1 MTTLRYIGLDVHAE
15 TIVISVAD
23 AGAGPAVNLKTIG
36 YDEARLYAEL
46 KKLCAVSALRV
57 CYEAGPTGFGL
68 QRYLA
73 ARGVDCVVVAP
84 SLIPQAGGNRVK
96 TDRRDSRKL
105 AHFLRSGDL
114 TAVWIPDEH
123 TEALRDLERARDDA
137 RLAERRARQQLLK
150 FLLRQGLRFT
160 EGKSNWT
167 LRHWAWIRRQKF
179 ALEAQNRVLA
189 DYVQTA
195 QQATERIARLTH
207 DIAEL
212 VEEWALAPLVK
223 NLQAFRGVEL
233 VTAVGLA
240 AEIADFTRFE
250 SASQFMAFVGLV
262 PSENSSGGTRRQG
275 AITKTGNGHVR
286 RLLIEASWHYYSCPA
301 GISATL
307 RARRVG
313 VPPEV
318 TAIADKALER
328 LRRKAHRMKT
338 RGKTPNKIATALAR
352 ELAGFL
358 WAAACETAR
367 LSGALPPAGS
377 RGGNA
382 TPTPSGA
389 RSKEP
394 SPGGRRPA
402 GKRQDPD
409 ADRTKRETGQKSG
422 AARPRAEAAGAT
434 RFL

>member
-1 MTTLRYIGLDVHAE
+1 MSTLRYVGLDVHAE

-23 AGAGPAVNLKTIG
+23 SGTGPAVDLKTIPCEEG
-36 YDEARLYAEL
+36 RLYSEL
-46 KKLCAVSALRV
+46 KKLAPVSSLRV

-73 ARGVDCVVVAP
+73 ARGVNCVVVAP
-84 SLIPQAGGNRVK
+84 SLIPQASGSRVK

-114 TAVWIPDEH
+114 TPVWIPDQH
-123 TEALRDLERARDDA
+123 TEALRDLERAREDA
-137 RLAERRARQQLLK
+137 RVAERRARQQLLK

-160 EGKSNWT
+160 EGNTNWT
-167 LRHWAWIRRQKF
+167 RSHWEWIRRQKF
-179 ALEAQNRVLA
+179 TLEAQNRVLA
-189 DYVQTA
+189 DYVLTA
-195 QQATERIARLTH
+195 QQAAERIKRLTH

-250 SASQFMAFVGLV
+250 SANKFMSFVGLV

-275 AITKTGNGHVR
+275 AITKTGNRHVR
-286 RLLIEASWHYYSCPA
+286 RLLIEASWHYYSCPV
-301 GISATL
+301 GISRALT
-307 RARRVG
+307 ARRVG
-313 VPPEV
+313 VPNEV
-318 TAIADKALER
+318 TVIADKARER
-328 LRRKAHRMKT
+328 LRRKAHRLKA
-338 RGKTPNKIATALAR
+338 RGKTPNKIVTALAR

-358 WAAACETAR
+358 WAAVRETAR
-367 LSGALPPAGS
+367 LNSTVPAAGARGGKAARSS
-377 RGGNA
+377 RGASSAKG
-382 TPTPSGA
+382 
-389 RSKEP
+389 
-394 SPGGRRPA
+394 SPRGRRPA
-402 GKRQDPD
+402 GKRQDVD
-409 ADRTKRETGQKSG
+409 ANRTASETGQESR

-434 RFL
+434 RCL